1 MYPEEPWNVRKYI
14 RIQRRLHNFHKG
26 TVVLCE
32 LCSVERLSI
41 LFLCIDTFHGYEITI
56 LSQKN
61 RPVLNV
67 IDMQA
72 LPSLASSDPVLDWEK
87 HEQNDQGTL

>member
-32 LCSVERLSI
+32 LCSVERLN

-67 IDMQA
+67 IDLQA
-72 LPSLASSDPVLDWEK
+72 LPSMGSSDPFLGLEK
-87 HEQNDQGTL
+87 DEQKDQGTL